1 VKDFRQLK
9 VWEKSHRLAL
19 EIYKATRAFPAS
31 EIYGLT
37 SQVRRAA
44 HSVPANIAEG
54 CGRGSDNELAR
65 SLKIAMGSANEL
77 EYHLLFAKDL
87 EVLDFK
93 VHCELEPK
101 VVEVKKMLSK
111 LIQKL
116 KADS

>member
-1 VKDFRQLK
+1 
-9 VWEKSHRLAL
+9 
-19 EIYKATRAFPAS
+19 
-31 EIYGLT
+31 
-37 SQVRRAA
+37 
-44 HSVPANIAEG
+44 
-54 CGRGSDNELAR
+54 
-65 SLKIAMGSANEL
+65 LKIAMGSANEL